1 MKHNNKSGEEGG
13 NMGKKI
19 AITGGIGSG
28 KSYVAEYIKRLGYPV
43 FSCDDIYKEISNS
56 ATYLKKVKQLFPGC
70 VFEGKIDRQLLAKT
84 VFSDKM
90 KLEQLNQLSHPLIME
105 KLYCEMDKAEGEFI
119 FAEVPLLFEG
129 GFEKDFHETIYVKRN
144 LPERIQGVMQRD
156 NLSEEEALRRIQ
168 NQYKFEDVL
177 HKIEEEA
184 LKVTFLENDSTLDAL
199 NIKINSM
206 IKQLKT

>member
-1 MKHNNKSGEEGG
+1 
-13 NMGKKI
+13 
-19 AITGGIGSG
+19 
-28 KSYVAEYIKRLGYPV
+28 
-43 FSCDDIYKEISNS
+43 
-56 ATYLKKVKQLFPGC
+56 
-70 VFEGKIDRQLLAKT
+70 
-84 VFSDKM
+84 M